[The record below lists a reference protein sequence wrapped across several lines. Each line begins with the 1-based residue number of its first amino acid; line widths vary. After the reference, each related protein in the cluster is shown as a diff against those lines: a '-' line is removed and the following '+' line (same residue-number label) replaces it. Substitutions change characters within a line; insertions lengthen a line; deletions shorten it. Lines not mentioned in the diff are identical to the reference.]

1 MKLFDLHCDT
11 IYECCETGKHLREND
26 LHINYAAA
34 HRYQPYVQF
43 FALFCGARQPYS
55 PETRDCLLD
64 TPADERFDRMLTT
77 ARREFA
83 ANADWLTFCRS
94 AADIRAAVEA
104 GKATALL
111 SIEGAELLPDRPDA
125 LDYVYDAGV
134 RLITLT
140 WNYRSRY
147 GCSSA
152 VDQNE
157 GLTEEGRRLVRT
169 LDEKGMLI
177 DVSHLSD
184 RGFQDVCEAT
194 DRPFVATHSDSRVL
208 CRNSRNLT
216 DEQKAEMAKASDQL
230 GALIVSADASVVD
243 AATSEKAAHE
253 GKLSV
258 SFSVDKRYE
267 GKSVWMVHRKADGS
281 LEATKAAVEG
291 GLASM
296 TVDELSPFAV
306 FEQKAAIPGDDG
318 NVPPS
323 GSPGGEEPSGDTQ
336 VEPLPGKALAS
347 TGDSAAAPAALALAI
362 AAAVAAM
369 IAQTK
374 LRRRHD
380 SLNR

>member
-94 AADIRAAVEA
+94 AADIRTAVEA
-104 GKATALL
+104 GKAAALL

-157 GLTEEGRRLVRT
+157 GLTELGKQLVR
-169 LDEKGMLI
+169 DCGEKVI
-177 DVSHLSD
+177 IVDVSHLSD
-184 RGFQDVCEAT
+184 RGFAQP
-194 DRPFVATHSDSRVL
+194 DRRAVRRDCKPQGTGRRQPVHAVPRA
-208 CRNSRNLT
+208 
-216 DEQKAEMAKASDQL
+216 AER
-230 GALIVSADASVVD
+230 
-243 AATSEKAAHE
+243 
-253 GKLSV
+253 
-258 SFSVDKRYE
+258 F
-267 GKSVWMVHRKADGS
+267 
-281 LEATKAAVEG
+281 
-291 GLASM
+291 
-296 TVDELSPFAV
+296 
-306 FEQKAAIPGDDG
+306 GD
-318 NVPPS
+318 
-323 GSPGGEEPSGDTQ
+323 
-336 VEPLPGKALAS
+336 
-347 TGDSAAAPAALALAI
+347 
-362 AAAVAAM
+362 
-369 IAQTK
+369 
-374 LRRRHD
+374 
-380 SLNR
+380 

>member
-94 AADIRAAVEA
+94 AADIRAALEA
-104 GKATALL
+104 GKAAALL

-157 GLTEEGRRLVRT
+157 GLTELGKQLVR
-169 LDEKGMLI
+169 DCGEKGI
-177 DVSHLSD
+177 IVDVSHLSD

-216 DEQKAEMAKASDQL
+216 DEQFAEIANRRGLVGVNLYTPFLVRQSDSV
-230 GALIVSADASVVD
+230 IDDAIDHIEREIQQKFGIETTAHMDPIATDDESVNR
-243 AATSEKAAHE
+243 
-253 GKLSV
+253 L
-258 SFSVDKRYE
+258 R
-267 GKSVWMVHRKADGS
+267 
-281 LEATKAAVEG
+281 
-291 GLASM
+291 
-296 TVDELSPFAV
+296 
-306 FEQKAAIPGDDG
+306 EQ
-318 NVPPS
+318 V
-323 GSPGGEEPSGDTQ
+323 
-336 VEPLPGKALAS
+336 
-347 TGDSAAAPAALALAI
+347 AALAR
-362 AAAVAAM
+362 AVEPEM
-369 IAQTK
+369 TIHDFRVTK
-374 LRRRHD
+374 GPQHTNLIFDVVVPHRCRLRDEELCERLSGAVRALD
-380 SLNR
+380 ERYFAVIQVDRAYVETR

>member
-104 GKATALL
+104 GKAAALL

-157 GLTEEGRRLVRT
+157 GLTELGKQLVR
-169 LDEKGMLI
+169 DCGEKGI
-177 DVSHLSD
+177 IVDVSHLSD
-184 RGFQDVCEAT
+184 RGFRDVCEAT

-216 DEQKAEMAKASDQL
+216 DEQFAEIANRRGLVGVNLYTPFLVRQSD
-230 GALIVSADASVVD
+230 
-243 AATSEKAAHE
+243 
-253 GKLSV
+253 
-258 SFSVDKRYE
+258 
-267 GKSVWMVHRKADGS
+267 
-281 LEATKAAVEG
+281 
-291 GLASM
+291 
-296 TVDELSPFAV
+296 
-306 FEQKAAIPGDDG
+306 
-318 NVPPS
+318 
-323 GSPGGEEPSGDTQ
+323 
-336 VEPLPGKALAS
+336 
-347 TGDSAAAPAALALAI
+347 
-362 AAAVAAM
+362 
-369 IAQTK
+369 
-374 LRRRHD
+374 
-380 SLNR
+380 